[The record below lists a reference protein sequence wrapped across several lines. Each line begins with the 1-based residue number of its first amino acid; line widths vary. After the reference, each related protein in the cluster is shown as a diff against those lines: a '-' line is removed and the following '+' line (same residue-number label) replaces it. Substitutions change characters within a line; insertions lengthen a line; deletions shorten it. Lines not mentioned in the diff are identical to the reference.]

1 MNIKRLVLKFRL
13 FFSTIFVRYEQ
24 KQERGFVYEFDDE
37 RFKKLTPEEQ
47 GVQVQKNWNKY
58 MKDK

>member
-13 FFSTIFVRYEQ
+13 FVSSIFPKKEQ
-24 KQERGFVYEFDDE
+24 KEMGFIYEFDDE
-37 RFKKLTPEEQ
+37 RFKKLPLDEQ

>member
-1 MNIKRLVLKFRL
+1 MIGEGKIAN
-13 FFSTIFVRYEQ
+13 YENDLEV
-24 KQERGFVYEFDDE
+24 KEKGFIYEFDDE
-37 RFKKLTPEEQ
+37 RFKKLSPEEQ

>member
-13 FFSTIFVRYEQ
+13 FISSLLPYKEVKE
-24 KQERGFVYEFDDE
+24 KGFIYEFDDE
-37 RFKKLTPEEQ
+37 RFKKPSPEEQ

>member
-13 FFSTIFVRYEQ
+13 FISSAFPRKE
-24 KQERGFVYEFDDE
+24 KRERGFIYEFDDE
-37 RFKKLTPEEQ
+37 RFKKLNPEEQ

>member
-13 FFSTIFVRYEQ
+13 FISSAFPQ
-24 KQERGFVYEFDDE
+24 KEKKERGFIYEFDDE
-37 RFKKLTPEEQ
+37 RFKKLPPEEQ

-58 MKDK
+58 MEDK